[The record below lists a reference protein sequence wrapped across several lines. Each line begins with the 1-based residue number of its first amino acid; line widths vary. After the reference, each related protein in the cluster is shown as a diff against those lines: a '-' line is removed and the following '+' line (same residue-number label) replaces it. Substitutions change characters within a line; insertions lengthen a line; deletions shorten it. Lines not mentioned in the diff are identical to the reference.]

1 MTELK
6 AKKDDLIEFVNQNI
20 INLAGIS
27 NKLTAYGE
35 YLRKEFYGKNIVDTQ
50 DTLKKI
56 ILGGINKSGIA
67 ENSLSKFY
75 IEYFGVGLTNENV
88 QRYINSNGNLQ
99 AQKNIAISFDG
110 EGRDIDDLNKK
121 SMFYH
126 IKKISDFCNALI
138 ARVSAKGFN
147 ITYNRDNYD
156 ENMYLDLVEHPNNVV
171 SLIRDFYNYSLRV
184 LPTYNGFSMFLK
196 SITVISER
204 YAIEAYPDLK
214 NNLNYLL
221 MLLDGE
227 IKPILNLNIE
237 YIEFILPI
245 KNGLLSNIIN
255 LQNEIFSL
263 SVFAK
268 HNSESLFNG
277 IEDEWWKYLNNSYTS
292 IKEMLDDNARKII
305 RNKTTTLNI
314 DEKGFVNKFD
324 FNFPNFSLS
333 EVLKSILPL
342 RFAGCISI
350 GGSFNNSLEIINH
363 LHGVIT
369 P

>member
-147 ITYNRDNYD
+147 ITYNRAQ
-156 ENMYLDLVEHPNNVV
+156 
-171 SLIRDFYNYSLRV
+171 IRDTWF
-184 LPTYNGFSMFLK
+184 
-196 SITVISER
+196 
-204 YAIEAYPDLK
+204 
-214 NNLNYLL
+214 
-221 MLLDGE
+221 
-227 IKPILNLNIE
+227 E
-237 YIEFILPI
+237 YFI
-245 KNGLLSNIIN
+245 
-255 LQNEIFSL
+255 F
-263 SVFAK
+263 
-268 HNSESLFNG
+268 
-277 IEDEWWKYLNNSYTS
+277 
-292 IKEMLDDNARKII
+292 
-305 RNKTTTLNI
+305 
-314 DEKGFVNKFD
+314 
-324 FNFPNFSLS
+324 
-333 EVLKSILPL
+333 
-342 RFAGCISI
+342 
-350 GGSFNNSLEIINH
+350 
-363 LHGVIT
+363 
-369 P
+369 